1 MKNNYTY
8 VWVSAIILIFG
19 IIFIPKII
27 TRIQNGSIVEGDRL
41 NRANNSGDLAYI
53 VLNGEKRK
61 VPNFAFTNQD
71 SLLITNDDYK
81 GKVYLVEFFFTTCP
95 TICPI
100 MNQNL
105 VEIQNQFK
113 DFDDLGVASFTI
125 NPENDTPSVL
135 KLYAE
140 KYGITNMN
148 WHLLTGDMNAIYD
161 LANAGFNIFAKQIP
175 DAPGG
180 FEHAGMFALVDRK
193 GFLRSRVDDF
203 GNPIIYYRGAISEED
218 GENDHGEKEQI
229 SILKEDIK
237 KLLEE

>member
-203 GNPIIYYRGAISEED
+203 GNPIIYYRGAIPEED